1 MTTTQAVD
9 VFGRWISLIGPLRAE
24 FLEPLHHSLTEPIP
38 APSDAAEIVAP
49 VIELV
54 ERAPLWS
61 YQGRIDER
69 IARDMARRYGWE
81 DHLREE
87 DGLLEVDI
95 LTMHLVVAE
104 LFVKKSRIRPT
115 REFKKLISDPV
126 AVWETVAD
134 TFLTRYYVWGSQP
147 ELTLA
152 HLVRKRHDPGVF
164 DQYWRAAVEAFV
176 VEDGV
181 EDPDTLFEKFQFCN
195 TMTGQVL
202 RALRMLDLTV
212 PEDET
217 VELTDG
223 GYVTALRALRA
234 AMSSNDRAVW
244 AYQERGIVTPN

>member
-1 MTTTQAVD
+1 M
-9 VFGRWISLIGPLRAE
+9 
-24 FLEPLHHSLTEPIP
+24 
-38 APSDAAEIVAP
+38 VAP

-69 IARDMARRYGWE
+69 IALDMAERYGWE

-87 DGLLEVDI
+87 DGLMEVDI

-104 LFVKKSRIRPT
+104 LFVKRSRIRPA
-115 REFKKLISDPV
+115 REIEKLVPDPI
-126 AVWETVAD
+126 AVWELVAD
-134 TFLTRYYVWGSQP
+134 TLLTRYYVWGSQP

-152 HLVRKRHDPGVF
+152 HLVRKRHEDVF
-164 DQYWRAAVEAFV
+164 ESYWRAAVEAFA

-181 EDPDTLFEKFQFCN
+181 EDPGELFEKFQFCN
-195 TMTGQVL
+195 TMTGQL
-202 RALRMLDLTV
+202 MRALRMLDLSV

-217 VELTDG
+217 VQLNDA

-234 AMSSNDRAVW
+234 AMLSNDRALW
-244 AYQERGIVTPN
+244 AYEARGLVTPN